1 MQVLAPAK
9 INLSLKVLGK
19 RNGGFHEIETLI
31 SPISLYDKIDIEKQ
45 NRWIDFSCDDPTLST
60 GDDNLVV
67 RAAKLFLKHA
77 KIKSGVSIK
86 LQKKIPHGAGLG
98 GGSSDAVA
106 TLRGLNQLFET
117 NLSAME
123 LAKLGSEIG
132 SDIPFFVFE
141 SAAICKGRGEI
152 VEPTKI
158 KKKISILLMKPA
170 FGVASG
176 WAYSRWQNSKEI
188 PGVSYDT
195 QNLDGET
202 LTNDLERPVF
212 EKFVFLAQLKT
223 WLLKQPEVGA
233 ALMSGSGSTV
243 FAVIREQANAESL
256 ATRARTELDREIMD
270 VRDIDSVGDAVSVPW
285 EANGFPYRRSD
296 GVAGYSPALRF
307 KVAREYSR
315 FSLAI
320 KLALISAGQTASHS

>member
-9 INLSLKVLGK
+9 INLSLKVRGK
-19 RNGGFHEIETLI
+19 RNDGFHAIETLI

-67 RAAKLFLKHA
+67 RAAKLFLEQA

-98 GGSSDAVA
+98 GGSSDAAA

-117 NLSAME
+117 NLSPKE
-123 LAKLGSEIG
+123 LANLGSEIG
-132 SDIPFFVFE
+132 SDVPFFLFE

-158 KKKISILLMKPA
+158 KDKMSILLLKPA

-176 WAYSRWQNSKEI
+176 WAYSRWQNAKEI
-188 PGVSYDT
+188 PGISYAPQNFDG
-195 QNLDGET
+195 QNLV
-202 LTNDLERPVF
+202 NDLERPVF
-212 EKFVFLAQLKT
+212 EKFVFLAQLKR
-223 WLLKQPEVGA
+223 WLLKQPEVMA

-243 FAVIREQANAESL
+243 FGVLREKSLGDGLAN
-256 ATRARTELDREIMD
+256 RARKELDSNLWTTGSET
-270 VRDIDSVGDAVSVPW
+270 
-285 EANGFPYRRSD
+285 
-296 GVAGYSPALRF
+296 L
-307 KVAREYSR
+307 
-315 FSLAI
+315 
-320 KLALISAGQTASHS
+320 